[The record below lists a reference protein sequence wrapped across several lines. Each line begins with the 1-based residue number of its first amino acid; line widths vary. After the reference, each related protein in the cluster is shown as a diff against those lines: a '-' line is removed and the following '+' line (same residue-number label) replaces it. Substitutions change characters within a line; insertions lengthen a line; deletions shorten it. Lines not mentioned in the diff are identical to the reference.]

1 MKWYSI
7 KCQHFSN
14 PRATIKEKSLQW
26 LPPKKKWLPLTL
38 VQGFGLAQ
46 GQRKTW
52 YRSRPIFQGQ
62 KTEAVHSHIAATPKA
77 QTLPHRMLIVS
88 NLESKGQARPARH
101 RTAKSCTSA
110 WSKVTQW
117 GPRTSSETYWNN
129 DIKMHQM
136 YPVIINDPIAFRYPY
151 RSLKNIQYKSISSNH
166 RNTNPIASFFRS
178 PRGWKGRYDTGTA
191 TDPVP
196 PVLPKQTARFAA
208 PPGALPQSLGA
219 NFARAD
225 DARLSHALVAG

>member
-1 MKWYSI
+1 MVTFDFG
-7 KCQHFSN
+7 C
-14 PRATIKEKSLQW
+14 RVLDW
-26 LPPKKKWLPLTL
+26 LRDKRKLM
-38 VQGFGLAQ
+38 
-46 GQRKTW
+46 KTW

-88 NLESKGQARPARH
+88 NLESLESKGQARPASH

-151 RSLKNIQYKSISSNH
+151 RSLKNIQSPPIIATYRK
-166 RNTNPIASFFRS
+166 IASC
-178 PRGWKGRYDTGTA
+178 GDHQGAEKEGT
-191 TDPVP
+191 TQVRQQIRCRRCRRCRKLRDSLH
-196 PVLPKQTARFAA
+196 LPA
-208 PPGALPQSLGA
+208 PFLEALAETCLSRPGDWQ
-219 NFARAD
+219 NN
-225 DARLSHALVAG
+225 ARLSHALVAG